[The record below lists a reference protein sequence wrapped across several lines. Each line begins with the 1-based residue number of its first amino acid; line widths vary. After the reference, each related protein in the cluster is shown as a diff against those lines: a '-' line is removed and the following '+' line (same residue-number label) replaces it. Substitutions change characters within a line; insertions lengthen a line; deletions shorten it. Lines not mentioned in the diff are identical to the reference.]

1 MPLPEPSSRDGH
13 EDSANQRAVE
23 VLVRILPQEDGVTGR
38 PQIRL
43 LNLLEHI
50 YFSMYTITTT
60 GYGDIKP
67 STPYAMFVC
76 TIENL
81 YEVFFMVVFFNVLL
95 SPKARAG
102 RPTIEDSSPVEKP
115 ATEDAPLGRNP
126 DTESTSRAVV
136 LVQPESADSDFHP
149 RIDAR
154 PSKKR
159 ENRKKRRR

>member
-1 MPLPEPSSRDGH
+1 MPLPEPSSRDGN
-13 EDSANQRAVE
+13 EDSANQRSVE
-23 VLVRILPQEDGVTGR
+23 VLVRLLPQEVAVSSR

-43 LNLLEHI
+43 LTLLEHI

-95 SPKARAG
+95 SPKARARRQKNG
-102 RPTIEDSSPVEKP
+102 AASPVGNP
-115 ATEDAPLGRNP
+115 ATGGGLLDGNADADGPAPAVLEHS
-126 DTESTSRAVV
+126 ESGDS
-136 LVQPESADSDFHP
+136 ESHP
-149 RIDAR
+149 RIDAS
-154 PSKKR
+154 PNKKR
-159 ENRKKRRR
+159 QNRKKRRR